1 MRNELDLRYK
11 RINEISWQGNSEKN
25 KILRQQFAKTL
36 LEVNFNRKTLLNVDE
51 TWLGTADFR
60 RFKWCRIGE
69 RNSNA
74 IKQVQPRISMIVGL
88 DSTGKVY
95 LSLVQANS
103 NTSMM
108 ELYFSTLIKQ
118 LDKQDPRWRSK
129 LIILQDNAPYKTSK
143 DMMAFYERHRVPILF
158 TGPHSYVSLAL
169 IPP

>member
-1 MRNELDLRYK
+1 
-11 RINEISWQGNSEKN
+11 
-25 KILRQQFAKTL
+25 
-36 LEVNFNRKTLLNVDE
+36 
-51 TWLGTADFR
+51 
-60 RFKWCRIGE
+60 
-69 RNSNA
+69 
-74 IKQVQPRISMIVGL
+74 MIVGL
-88 DSTGKVY
+88 DSIGKVY

-108 ELYFSTLIKQ
+108 ELYFSTLIKM